1 MKTKKNVFTIIK
13 KELLFFKNIDL
24 SNSGFVTTL
33 LSSNTSTKHFL
44 SNIKRGAN
52 DLSVSKSGGAA
63 DMNP

>member
-24 SNSGFVTTL
+24 SNFVTTL